1 MKDAPFVEKPVA
13 ADSNDAE
20 ARAGREKLQKVLA
33 TLKPAAGS
41 VDKP

>member
-13 ADSNDAE
+13 ANTKDAD
-20 ARAGREKLQKVLA
+20 ARAAREKLQKVLD
-33 TLKPAAGS
+33 TLKPTAGK